1 MLQLFVFAA
10 VFAVAQAGVL
20 PEVQSYTPPAGYGAA
35 PAIGRAAPASAAY
48 AAPAPVAYT
57 VPAHYAAPV
66 DVKAVAPV
74 ASTATVVAKPAVPV
88 SYSVPVKT
96 VVEAPS
102 GYGYS
107 VQDPLTG
114 EFMSQHATRS
124 GDTMQGSYPV
134 VDADGRKR
142 TVDFTADAINAG
154 LHREP
159 LEPKDPT
166 PVESKMVDQI
176 QTNVAVAKIAV
187 PVVPPVSTEAAAP
200 VNYAAPAVPKAV
212 TPVANAAA
220 SVQNGAAPSHIYH
233 L

>member
-1 MLQLFVFAA
+1 M
-10 VFAVAQAGVL
+10 
-20 PEVQSYTPPAGYGAA
+20 PEAQSYSPPAGYGAA
-35 PAIGRAAPASAAY
+35 PAIARAAPASATY

-57 VPAHYAAPV
+57 VPAHAAPV
-66 DVKAVAPV
+66 DAKAVAPV
-74 ASTATVVAKPAVPV
+74 APTAPVVAKPAVPV
-88 SYSVPVKT
+88 SYSVPVVKT

-114 EFMSQHATRS
+114 DFMSQHATRS

-142 TVDFTADAINAG
+142 TVDYTADAINTG

-166 PVESKMVDQI
+166 PVESKMVDPVS
-176 QTNVAVAKIAV
+176 TNVAAAKIAV

-220 SVQNGAAPSHIYH
+220 SAQNGAAPSHIYH